1 MRRGPRTACAAALL
15 SAAIAV
21 ACTDSHPAA
30 KTAEVLKVSSTTDR
44 AGALSVTSLRISGWH
59 DESFHYL
66 PALSVTA
73 SPTGRS
79 VLVQRVDFT
88 VDDAGGRRLLK
99 GVEYGSAPR
108 IAPGRTVELVP
119 AGDPAEPAEI
129 ASAGAL
135 TSISATVFF
144 TDDEGQSGIVS
155 TAARVPTISD
165 RASVAALV
173 IRRFTIGRRQQHGR
187 FLYSPD
193 LALAETSGRSHVS
206 IRKIAFELLDVGA
219 GGQILPIW
227 KVPDVPAGRSI
238 SLGTDSDGRAPWFE
252 IRSSAAASR
261 VAVAISFVDDAGRGG
276 LVSAVASVSR

>member
-1 MRRGPRTACAAALL
+1 MRGRPRTACAAALL
-15 SAAIAV
+15 SATIAV
-21 ACTDSHPAA
+21 GCTDSHPAA
-30 KTAEVLKVSSTTDR
+30 KAAHALRASSTTDH
-44 AGALSVTSLRISGWH
+44 AGALSVSALRISGWH

-88 VDDAGGRRLLK
+88 IDDAGSRRLLK
-99 GVEYGSAPR
+99 GVEYASAPR
-108 IAPGRTVELVP
+108 VPPGRTVELVP
-119 AGDPAEPAEI
+119 AGDPADPAEI
-129 ASAGAL
+129 ASSGPL

-165 RASVAALV
+165 SESLAALV
-173 IRRFTIGRRQQHGR
+173 IRRFTVGRRQQHGR

-193 LALAETSGRSHVS
+193 LTLAETLGRSHAS

-219 GGQILPIW
+219 AGQVLPIW
-227 KVPDVPAGRSI
+227 NLMDVPAGQAI
-238 SLGTDSDGRAPWFE
+238 SLVTAMDGRAPWFE
-252 IRSSAAASR
+252 INSSADVSR
-261 VAVAISFVDDAGRGG
+261 VAVIVSFVDDAGRGG